1 MLFSPL
7 LREAGFK
14 VDCDSLTFLPAVLP
28 SLEMKHFP
36 RVLQYL
42 KPYWRL
48 AWLSGLLIVFGA
60 AFSLL
65 TPWPVAILFD
75 HVLGQ
80 KPFPPFLAVFLEP
93 LADNRVLLLTV
104 VVAAGLLIAIL
115 QNAATVVHTYVN
127 TKIDQSMVLDF
138 RSDMMQHA
146 QRLSLAF
153 HDQRRT
159 GKIIFAINNMG
170 SEIARLLTVIP
181 PLAESL
187 LTLVGMFWIVAL
199 LDWQIALLA
208 MGVVPF
214 LYYSVSNYMKRV
226 HPQLQEV
233 RGMEAESLSLV
244 HEAIS
249 MQRVVVA
256 FGREDYEH
264 DRFKE
269 HGINTVA
276 KRVKL
281 TVRQTMFSLGV
292 NTITAAG
299 TAAVLGFGGWHVM
312 RGDLTIGQL
321 TVIIGYIAAVY
332 KPLETISTTI
342 ASLQEISVALDA
354 SFGLLDTPV
363 EIKDTPGAKPL
374 RPCEGWVRFEG
385 VSFAYRDRKRTL
397 EDISFE
403 VKPGKIVGIVG
414 QTGAGKTTLVALLPR
429 FYEPHAGR
437 IVIDGEDIRDVTLKS
452 LRDQFS
458 IVLQEPLL
466 FSGGIAENIRYG
478 RLEASHDEIIEAA
491 KAANAHD
498 FIMRLPKKYETILG
512 ERGAKLSG
520 GERQRIAVARAF
532 LRNSPI
538 LILDEPTSSIDTK
551 TEAVILDALER
562 LMEGRTTFM
571 IAHRLS
577 TVRNA
582 DLLLVLQDG
591 RIVEHGNHDELVAR
605 QGVYHQLY
613 DLQMNHRGKTRVGL
627 SDLSV

>member
-1 MLFSPL
+1 
-7 LREAGFK
+7 
-14 VDCDSLTFLPAVLP
+14 
-28 SLEMKHFP
+28 MKYLP
-36 RVLQYL
+36 RVLQYM

-48 AWLSGLLIVFGA
+48 AWVSGLLIVFGA

-65 TPWPVAILFD
+65 TPWPLAILFD
-75 HVLGQ
+75 YVLTQ
-80 KPFPPFLAVFLEP
+80 KPFPPFLAFFLEP
-93 LADNRVLLLTV
+93 VADNRGLLLV
-104 VVAAGLLIAIL
+104 LVVAAGLLIAVL
-115 QNAATVVHTYVN
+115 QNAATVLHTYVN

-181 PLAESL
+181 PLAESF
-187 LTLVGMFWIVAL
+187 LTLIGMFWIVAL

-264 DRFKE
+264 RRFKE
-269 HGINTVA
+269 HGINTVE

-374 RPCEGWVRFEG
+374 RQCEGYVRFEN
-385 VSFAYRDRKRTL
+385 VSFAYQERHRTL

-403 VKPGKIVGIVG
+403 VRPGQVVGIVG

-429 FYEPHAGR
+429 FYEPHRGS
-437 IVIDGEDIRDVTLKS
+437 IVVDGEDIRNMTLKS

-466 FSGGIAENIRYG
+466 FSGTIAENIRYG
-478 RLEASHDEIIEAA
+478 RLEANHDEIIAA
-491 KAANAHD
+491 AEAANAHD
-498 FIMRLPKKYETILG
+498 FIMRLPHKYETRLG

-562 LMEGRTTFM
+562 LMEGRTTIM

-582 DLLLVLQDG
+582 DLLLVLHDG
-591 RIVEHGNHDELVAR
+591 RIVEQGSHEELLER
-605 QGVYHQLY
+605 GGVYSQLY
-613 DLQMNHRGKTRVGL
+613 HLQVNHRPRRIVGL
-627 SDLSV
+627 TDVQA

>member
-1 MLFSPL
+1 LQIL
-7 LREAGFK
+7 I
-14 VDCDSLTFLPAVLP
+14 DNVL
-28 SLEMKHFP
+28 E
-36 RVLQYL
+36 
-42 KPYWRL
+42 
-48 AWLSGLLIVFGA
+48 
-60 AFSLL
+60 
-65 TPWPVAILFD
+65 
-75 HVLGQ
+75 Q
-80 KPFPPFLAVFLEP
+80 KPFLPFLGRFLQP
-93 LADNRVLLLTV
+93 LADDRGLMLILVA
-104 VVAAGLLIAIL
+104 VAALLITIL
-115 QNAATVVHTYVN
+115 QNATTVLHDYVS
-127 TKIDQSMVLDF
+127 TKIDQSMILDF

-170 SEIARLLTVIP
+170 SEVARMLMIIP

-187 LTLVGMFWIVAL
+187 LTLIGMFWILVL
-199 LDWQIALLA
+199 LDWEVALMA

-214 LYYSVSNYMKRV
+214 LYLAVSNYMKRV

-233 RGMEAESLSLV
+233 RGLEGESLSMI
-244 HEAIS
+244 HEAMS
-249 MQRVVVA
+249 MLRVVVA

-264 DRFKE
+264 RRFRE
-269 HGINTVA
+269 HGEKTVE

-299 TAAVLGFGGWHVM
+299 TAAVLGFGGWHVIQ
-312 RGDLTIGQL
+312 GKLTPGEL
-321 TVIIGYIAAVY
+321 LVVISYIAAVY

-342 ASLQEISVALDA
+342 GSLQEIVVALDA

-363 EIKDTPGAKPL
+363 EIKDTPQAKPIG
-374 RPCEGWVRFEG
+374 RAEGRIEFDS
-385 VSFAYRDRKRTL
+385 VSFAYKERRHTL

-403 VKPGKIVGIVG
+403 VKPGQVVGIVG
-414 QTGAGKTTLVALLPR
+414 PTGAGKTTLVTLLPR
-429 FYEPHAGR
+429 FYEPHHGR
-437 IVIDGEDIRDVTLKS
+437 ILLDGRDIRDITVKS

-466 FSGGIAENIRYG
+466 FSETIAENIRYG
-478 RLEASHDEIIEAA
+478 RLEATREEIMAA
-491 KAANAHD
+491 AEAANAHD
-498 FIMRLPKKYETILG
+498 FIMRLPQKYETRLG

-520 GERQRIAVARAF
+520 GERQRVSVARAF

-591 RIVEHGNHDELVAR
+591 RIVEQGSHDQLMVRA
-605 QGVYHQLY
+605 GAYSQLY
-613 DLQMNHRGKTRVGL
+613 EMQSHHRPKV
-627 SDLSV
+627 SVAH

>member
-1 MLFSPL
+1 
-7 LREAGFK
+7 
-14 VDCDSLTFLPAVLP
+14 
-28 SLEMKHFP
+28 
-36 RVLQYL
+36 
-42 KPYWRL
+42 
-48 AWLSGLLIVFGA
+48 
-60 AFSLL
+60 
-65 TPWPVAILFD
+65 
-75 HVLGQ
+75 
-80 KPFPPFLAVFLEP
+80 
-93 LADNRVLLLTV
+93 
-104 VVAAGLLIAIL
+104 
-115 QNAATVVHTYVN
+115 
-127 TKIDQSMVLDF
+127 
-138 RSDMMQHA
+138 
-146 QRLSLAF
+146 
-153 HDQRRT
+153 
-159 GKIIFAINNMG
+159 
-170 SEIARLLTVIP
+170 
-181 PLAESL
+181 
-187 LTLVGMFWIVAL
+187 MFWIVLL

-214 LYYSVSNYMKRV
+214 LYYSVSYYMKRV
-226 HPQLQEV
+226 QPQLQEV

-244 HEAIS
+244 HETIS
-249 MQRVVVA
+249 MLRVVVA

-264 DRFKE
+264 RRFRD
-269 HGINTVA
+269 HGVNTVD

-312 RGDLTIGQL
+312 QGVLSTGEL
-321 TVIIGYIAAVY
+321 LVVISYIAAVY

-342 ASLQEISVALDA
+342 ASLQEISVGLDA

-374 RPCEGWVRFEG
+374 RHCEGWVRFEG
-385 VSFAYRDRKRTL
+385 VSFAYLDRKRTL
-397 EDISFE
+397 DDISFE
-403 VKPGKIVGIVG
+403 VKPGQVVGIVG

-429 FYEPHAGR
+429 FYEPHRGR
-437 IVIDGEDIRDVTLKS
+437 ILIDGEDIRNLTLKS

-466 FSGGIAENIRYG
+466 FSGTIAENIRYG
-478 RLEASHDEIIEAA
+478 RLEASQDEIEEAA
-491 KAANAHD
+491 EAANAHD
-498 FIMRLPKKYETILG
+498 FIVRLPRKYETVLG

-551 TEAVILDALER
+551 TESVILDALER

-577 TVRNA
+577 TVRHA

-591 RIVEHGNHDELVAR
+591 RIIEHGSHDDLVAR

-613 DLQMNHRGKTRVGL
+613 DLQINHRPKTPIGL
-627 SDLSV
+627 KDLGA

>member
-1 MLFSPL
+1 
-7 LREAGFK
+7 
-14 VDCDSLTFLPAVLP
+14 
-28 SLEMKHFP
+28 MKYLP
-36 RVLQYL
+36 RVLQYM

-48 AWLSGLLIVFGA
+48 AWVSGLLIVFGA

-65 TPWPVAILFD
+65 TPWPLAILFD
-75 HVLGQ
+75 YVLTQ
-80 KPFPPFLAVFLEP
+80 KPFPPFLAFFLEP
-93 LADNRVLLLTV
+93 VADNRGLLLV
-104 VVAAGLLIAIL
+104 LVVAAGLLIAVL
-115 QNAATVVHTYVN
+115 QNAATVLHTYVN

-181 PLAESL
+181 PLAESF

-264 DRFKE
+264 RRFKE
-269 HGINTVA
+269 HGINTVE

-374 RPCEGWVRFEG
+374 RQCEGYVRFEN
-385 VSFAYRDRKRTL
+385 VSFAYQERHRTL

-403 VKPGKIVGIVG
+403 VRPGQVVGIVG

-429 FYEPHAGR
+429 FYEPHRGS
-437 IVIDGEDIRDVTLKS
+437 IVVDGEDIRNMTLKS

-466 FSGGIAENIRYG
+466 FSGTIAENIRYG
-478 RLEASHDEIIEAA
+478 RLEANHVEIIAA
-491 KAANAHD
+491 AEAANAHD
-498 FIMRLPKKYETILG
+498 FIMRLPHKYETRLG

-582 DLLLVLQDG
+582 DLLLVLHDG
-591 RIVEHGNHDELVAR
+591 RIVEQGSHEELLER
-605 QGVYHQLY
+605 GGVYSQLY
-613 DLQMNHRGKTRVGL
+613 HLQVNHRPRRIVGL
-627 SDLSV
+627 TDVQA

>member
-1 MLFSPL
+1 
-7 LREAGFK
+7 
-14 VDCDSLTFLPAVLP
+14 
-28 SLEMKHFP
+28 MKHFP

-80 KPFPPFLAVFLEP
+80 KPFPPFLAFFLGP
-93 LADNRVLLLTV
+93 LADNRGLLLMV
-104 VVAAGLLIAIL
+104 VVTGGLLIAIF
-115 QNAATVVHTYVN
+115 QNAATVLHTYVN

-181 PLAESL
+181 PLAESV
-187 LTLVGMFWIVAL
+187 LTLIGMFWIVAL
-199 LDWQIALLA
+199 LDWQIALLS

-214 LYYSVSNYMKRV
+214 LYYSVSRYMKRV

-264 DRFKE
+264 GRFKE
-269 HGINTVA
+269 HGVNTVA

-321 TVIIGYIAAVY
+321 MVIIGYIAAVY

-363 EIKDTPGAKPL
+363 EIKDTPGAKPM
-374 RPCEGWVRFEG
+374 RQCEGWVRFEG
-385 VSFAYRDRKRTL
+385 VNFAYRERKRTL
-397 EDISFE
+397 EDINFE
-403 VKPGKIVGIVG
+403 VKPGQVVGIVG

-429 FYEPHAGR
+429 FYEPHSGR
-437 IVIDGEDIRDVTLKS
+437 IVIDGEDIRNITLQS
-452 LRDQFS
+452 LRDHFS

-466 FSGGIAENIRYG
+466 FSGSIAENIRYG

-491 KAANAHD
+491 EAANAHD
-498 FIMRLPKKYETILG
+498 FIMRLPRKYETVLG

-520 GERQRIAVARAF
+520 GERQRIAVVRAF

-551 TEAVILDALER
+551 TESVILDALER
-562 LMEGRTTFM
+562 LMDGRTTFM

-577 TVRNA
+577 TVRHA

-591 RIVEHGNHDELVAR
+591 RIVEYGNHDELVAR

-613 DLQMNHRGKTRVGL
+613 DLQMNHRVKTRIGL
-627 SDLSV
+627 SDLSA

>member
-1 MLFSPL
+1 
-7 LREAGFK
+7 
-14 VDCDSLTFLPAVLP
+14 
-28 SLEMKHFP
+28 MKYFP

-48 AWLSGLLIVFGA
+48 ACLSGVLIVLGA
-60 AFSLL
+60 TLGLL
-65 TPWPVAILFD
+65 TPWPLQILID
-75 HVLGQ
+75 NVLEE
-80 KPFPPFLAVFLEP
+80 KPFSPFLARFLAP
-93 LADNRVLLLTV
+93 LADNRGLLLIF
-104 VVAAGLLIAIL
+104 VAAAALLITIL
-115 QNAATVVHTYVN
+115 QNATTVLHDYVS
-127 TKIDQSMVLDF
+127 TKIDQSMILDF

-170 SEIARLLTVIP
+170 SEVARMLMIIP
-181 PLAESL
+181 PLAESF
-187 LTLVGMFWIVAL
+187 LTLIGMFWILVV
-199 LDWQIALLA
+199 LDWEVALLA

-214 LYYSVSNYMKRV
+214 LYLAVSNYMKRV

-233 RGMEAESLSLV
+233 RGLEGESLSMI
-244 HEAIS
+244 HEAMS
-249 MQRVVVA
+249 MLRVVVA

-264 DRFKE
+264 RRFRE
-269 HGINTVA
+269 HGEKTVE

-299 TAAVLGFGGWHVM
+299 TAAVLGFGGWHVIQ
-312 RGDLTIGQL
+312 GKLTSGEL
-321 TVIIGYIAAVY
+321 LVVISYIAAVY

-342 ASLQEISVALDA
+342 GSLQEIVVALEA
-354 SFGLLDTPV
+354 SFGLIDTPV
-363 EIKDTPGAKPL
+363 EIKDTPQA
-374 RPCEGWVRFEG
+374 RPIGRAEGQIEFDS
-385 VSFAYRDRKRTL
+385 VSFAYKERHHTL

-403 VKPGKIVGIVG
+403 AKPGQVVGIVG
-414 QTGAGKTTLVALLPR
+414 PTGAGKTTLVTLLPR
-429 FYEPHAGR
+429 FYEPHHGR
-437 IVIDGEDIRDVTLKS
+437 ILLDGRDIRDITVKS

-466 FSGGIAENIRYG
+466 FSETIAENIRYG
-478 RLEASHDEIIEAA
+478 RLEATREEIMAA
-491 KAANAHD
+491 AEAANAHN
-498 FIMRLPKKYETILG
+498 FIVRLPNKYETRLG

-520 GERQRIAVARAF
+520 GERQRISVARAF

-591 RIVEHGNHDELVAR
+591 RIIEHGSHDDLMAR
-605 QGVYHQLY
+605 GGMYNQLY
-613 DLQMNHRGKTRVGL
+613 EMQSQHRPKV
-627 SDLSV
+627 SVSQ

>member
-1 MLFSPL
+1 
-7 LREAGFK
+7 
-14 VDCDSLTFLPAVLP
+14 
-28 SLEMKHFP
+28 MKYFP

-48 AWLSGLLIVFGA
+48 ACLSGLLIVFGA

-80 KPFPPFLAVFLEP
+80 KELPPFLAFLLGP
-93 LADNRVLLLTV
+93 LADDRGLLLMV

-115 QNAATVVHTYVN
+115 QNAATVLHTYVN

-159 GKIIFAINNMG
+159 GRIIFAINNMG
-170 SEIARLLTVIP
+170 SGIARLVMIIP
-181 PLAESL
+181 PLVESF
-187 LTLVGMFWIVAL
+187 LTLIGMFWIVLL
-199 LDWQIALLA
+199 LDWQIALVA

-214 LYYSVSNYMKRV
+214 LYYSVTNYMTRV

-233 RGMEAESLSLV
+233 RGMEAESLSLI

-264 DRFKE
+264 RRFRE
-269 HGINTVA
+269 HGVNTVA
-276 KRVKL
+276 KRVSL

-312 RGDLTIGQL
+312 RGDLTVGEL
-321 TVIIGYIAAVY
+321 LVVISYIAAVY

-342 ASLQEISVALDA
+342 ASLQEISVGIEA
-354 SFGLLDTPV
+354 SFKLLDTPV

-374 RPCEGWVRFEG
+374 RQCKGWIKFED
-385 VSFAYRDRKRTL
+385 VCFAYKERKRTL
-397 EDISFE
+397 EEISFE
-403 VKPGKIVGIVG
+403 VKPGQVVGIVG

-429 FYEPHAGR
+429 FYEPNRGR
-437 IVIDGEDIRDVTLKS
+437 IVLDGEDIRNITLKS

-466 FSGGIAENIRYG
+466 FSGTIEENIRYG
-478 RLEASHDEIIEAA
+478 RLEATPDEIIAA
-491 KAANAHD
+491 SEAANAHD
-498 FIMRLPKKYETILG
+498 FIMRLPKKYETVLG

-582 DLLLVLQDG
+582 DLLLVVHDG
-591 RIVEHGNHDELVAR
+591 RIVEHGSHDDLLTR
-605 QGVYHQLY
+605 GGVYSQLY
-613 DLQMNHRGKTRVGL
+613 ELQVNHRPRKIIGLTDLQA
-627 SDLSV
+627 S

>member
-1 MLFSPL
+1 
-7 LREAGFK
+7 
-14 VDCDSLTFLPAVLP
+14 
-28 SLEMKHFP
+28 
-36 RVLQYL
+36 
-42 KPYWRL
+42 
-48 AWLSGLLIVFGA
+48 
-60 AFSLL
+60 
-65 TPWPVAILFD
+65 
-75 HVLGQ
+75 
-80 KPFPPFLAVFLEP
+80 
-93 LADNRVLLLTV
+93 
-104 VVAAGLLIAIL
+104 
-115 QNAATVVHTYVN
+115 
-127 TKIDQSMVLDF
+127 VLDF

-170 SEIARLLTVIP
+170 SEIARMLMIIP
-181 PLAESL
+181 PLAESF
-187 LTLVGMFWIVAL
+187 LTLIGMFWIVLL

-256 FGREDYEH
+256 FGREDHEH
-264 DRFKE
+264 RRFRE
-269 HGINTVA
+269 HGAKTVD

-299 TAAVLGFGGWHVM
+299 TAAVLGFGGWHVIQ
-312 RGDLTIGQL
+312 GVL
-321 TVIIGYIAAVY
+321 TVGELLVVISYIAAVY

-342 ASLQEISVALDA
+342 GSLQEISVALDA

-363 EIKDTPGAKPL
+363 EIKDTPGAQPL
-374 RPCEGWVRFEG
+374 RRCEGWVRFEG
-385 VSFAYRDRKRTL
+385 VGFAYQERHRTL
-397 EDISFE
+397 EDITFE
-403 VKPGKIVGIVG
+403 VKPGQIVGIVG

-429 FYEPHAGR
+429 FYEPNQGR
-437 IVIDGEDIRDVTLKS
+437 IVIDGEDIRNITVKS

-466 FSGGIAENIRYG
+466 FSETIAENIRYG
-478 RLEASHDEIIEAA
+478 RLEASRDEIMAA
-491 KAANAHD
+491 AEAANAHD
-498 FIMRLPKKYETILG
+498 FIMRLPKKYETRLG
-512 ERGAKLSG
+512 ERGSKLSG

-582 DLLLVLQDG
+582 DLLLVLQEG
-591 RIVEHGNHDELVAR
+591 RIIEQGSHDELVAR
-605 QGVYHQLY
+605 PGIYSQLY
-613 DLQMNHRGKTRVGL
+613 DLQMNHRQKATVGL
-627 SDLSV
+627 KDRPAF

>member
-1 MLFSPL
+1 
-7 LREAGFK
+7 
-14 VDCDSLTFLPAVLP
+14 
-28 SLEMKHFP
+28 MKHFP

-80 KPFPPFLAVFLEP
+80 KPFPPFLAFFLEP
-93 LADNRVLLLTV
+93 LADNRGLLLMV

-115 QNAATVVHTYVN
+115 QNAATVLHTYVN

-187 LTLVGMFWIVAL
+187 LTLIGMFWIVAL

-264 DRFKE
+264 SRFKE
-269 HGINTVA
+269 HGVNTVA

-321 TVIIGYIAAVY
+321 MVIIGYIAAVY

-374 RPCEGWVRFEG
+374 RHCEGWVRFEG

-397 EDISFE
+397 EDINFE
-403 VKPGKIVGIVG
+403 VKPGQVVGIVG

-437 IVIDGEDIRDVTLKS
+437 IVIDGEDIRNITLNS
-452 LRDQFS
+452 LRDHFS

-466 FSGGIAENIRYG
+466 FSGSIAENIRYG

-491 KAANAHD
+491 EAANAHD
-498 FIMRLPKKYETILG
+498 FIMRLPRKYETVLG

-551 TEAVILDALER
+551 TESVILDALER
-562 LMEGRTTFM
+562 LMNGRTTFM

-591 RIVEHGNHDELVAR
+591 RIVEYGNHDELVGR

-613 DLQMNHRGKTRVGL
+613 DMQMNHRPKATVGFK
-627 SDLSV
+627 DLRA

>member
-1 MLFSPL
+1 
-7 LREAGFK
+7 
-14 VDCDSLTFLPAVLP
+14 
-28 SLEMKHFP
+28 MKHFP

-65 TPWPVAILFD
+65 TPWPIAILFD

-80 KPFPPFLAVFLEP
+80 KPFPPFLAFFLGP
-93 LADNRVLLLTV
+93 LADNRGLLLMV

-115 QNAATVVHTYVN
+115 QNAATVLHTYVN

-264 DRFKE
+264 RRFKE

-321 TVIIGYIAAVY
+321 MVIIGYIAAVY

-363 EIKDTPGAKPL
+363 EIKDTPGAKPM
-374 RPCEGWVRFEG
+374 RQCEGWVRFEG
-385 VSFAYRDRKRTL
+385 VNFAYRDRNRTL
-397 EDISFE
+397 EDINFE
-403 VKPGKIVGIVG
+403 VKPGQVVGIVG

-429 FYEPHAGR
+429 FYEPHSGR
-437 IVIDGEDIRDVTLKS
+437 IVIDGEDIRNITLQS
-452 LRDQFS
+452 LRDHFS

-466 FSGGIAENIRYG
+466 FSGSIVENIRYG
-478 RLEASHDEIIEAA
+478 RLEATHDEIIEAA
-491 KAANAHD
+491 EAANAHD
-498 FIMRLPKKYETILG
+498 FIMRLPRKYETVLG

-551 TEAVILDALER
+551 TESVILDALER
-562 LMEGRTTFM
+562 LMDGRTTFM

-577 TVRNA
+577 TVRHA

-591 RIVEHGNHDELVAR
+591 RIVEYGNHDELVAR

-613 DLQMNHRGKTRVGL
+613 DLQMNHRVKTRIGL
-627 SDLSV
+627 TDLSA

>member
-1 MLFSPL
+1 
-7 LREAGFK
+7 
-14 VDCDSLTFLPAVLP
+14 
-28 SLEMKHFP
+28 
-36 RVLQYL
+36 
-42 KPYWRL
+42 L
-48 AWLSGLLIVFGA
+48 AFVSALLIVLGA

-65 TPWPVAILFD
+65 MPWPLKILID
-75 HVLGQ
+75 HVLEQ
-80 KPFPPFLAVFLEP
+80 KPFPSFLALVLGP
-93 LADNRVLLLTV
+93 LASERGLLLVLV
-104 VVAAGLLIAIL
+104 VVAGLLIAVL
-115 QNAATVVHTYVN
+115 QNAATVLHTYVN

-170 SEIARLLTVIP
+170 GEIARMLTVVP

-187 LTLVGMFWIVAL
+187 LTVIGMFWIVLL

-214 LYYSVSNYMKRV
+214 LYYSVSRYMKRV

-264 DRFKE
+264 RRFRD
-269 HGINTVA
+269 HGANTVD

-292 NTITAAG
+292 NSITAAG

-312 RGDLTIGQL
+312 QGVLTTGEL
-321 TVIIGYIAAVY
+321 LVVISYIAAVY

-342 ASLQEISVALDA
+342 ASLQQISVALDA

-374 RPCEGWVRFEG
+374 QHCEGWVRFEG
-385 VSFAYRDRKRTL
+385 VSFAYRDRQRTL

-403 VKPGKIVGIVG
+403 VKPGQVVGIVG

-429 FYEPHAGR
+429 FYEPHQGR
-437 IVIDGEDIRDVTLKS
+437 ILIDGEDIRNLTLKS

-466 FSGGIAENIRYG
+466 FSGTIAENIRYG
-478 RLEASHDEIIEAA
+478 RLEASHDEIVEAA
-491 KAANAHD
+491 EAANAHE
-498 FIMRLPKKYETILG
+498 FIMRLPKKYETVLG

-520 GERQRIAVARAF
+520 GERQRVAVARAF

-577 TVRNA
+577 TVRHA

-591 RIVEHGNHDELVAR
+591 QIVERGSHDDLVAR
-605 QGVYHQLY
+605 QGIYHQLY
-613 DLQMNHRGKTRVGL
+613 DLQINHRGKTPIGL
-627 SDLSV
+627 KDLRA

>member
-1 MLFSPL
+1 
-7 LREAGFK
+7 
-14 VDCDSLTFLPAVLP
+14 
-28 SLEMKHFP
+28 
-36 RVLQYL
+36 
-42 KPYWRL
+42 
-48 AWLSGLLIVFGA
+48 
-60 AFSLL
+60 
-65 TPWPVAILFD
+65 
-75 HVLGQ
+75 
-80 KPFPPFLAVFLEP
+80 
-93 LADNRVLLLTV
+93 
-104 VVAAGLLIAIL
+104 
-115 QNAATVVHTYVN
+115 
-127 TKIDQSMVLDF
+127 
-138 RSDMMQHA
+138 
-146 QRLSLAF
+146 
-153 HDQRRT
+153 
-159 GKIIFAINNMG
+159 
-170 SEIARLLTVIP
+170 
-181 PLAESL
+181 
-187 LTLVGMFWIVAL
+187 
-199 LDWQIALLA
+199 
-208 MGVVPF
+208 
-214 LYYSVSNYMKRV
+214 MKRV

-264 DRFKE
+264 RRFKE
-269 HGINTVA
+269 HGINTVE

-374 RPCEGWVRFEG
+374 RQCEGYVRFEN
-385 VSFAYRDRKRTL
+385 VSFAYQERHQTL

-403 VKPGKIVGIVG
+403 VRPGQVVGIVG

-429 FYEPHAGR
+429 FYEPHRGS
-437 IVIDGEDIRDVTLKS
+437 IVVDGEDIRNMTLKS

-466 FSGGIAENIRYG
+466 FSGTIAENIRYG
-478 RLEASHDEIIEAA
+478 RLEANHDEIIAA
-491 KAANAHD
+491 AEAANAHD
-498 FIMRLPKKYETILG
+498 FIMRLPHKYETRLG

-582 DLLLVLQDG
+582 DLLLVLHDG
-591 RIVEHGNHDELVAR
+591 RIVEQGSHEELLER
-605 QGVYHQLY
+605 GGVYSQLY
-613 DLQMNHRGKTRVGL
+613 HLQVNHRPRRIVGL
-627 SDLSV
+627 TDVQA

>member
-1 MLFSPL
+1 M
-7 LREAGFK
+7 R
-14 VDCDSLTFLPAVLP
+14 
-28 SLEMKHFP
+28 HFP

-42 KPYWRL
+42 RPYWRL
-48 AWLSGLLIVFGA
+48 ACLSGLLIVLGA
-60 AFSLL
+60 TFSLL
-65 TPWPVAILFD
+65 TPWPLKILID
-75 HVLGQ
+75 HVLEQ
-80 KPFPPFLAVFLEP
+80 KPLPPFLASFLQP
-93 LADNRVLLLTV
+93 LAGEPGLLLFLV
-104 VVAAGLLIAIL
+104 VTAGLSIAVV
-115 QNAATVVHTYVN
+115 QNAATVLHTYVN

-170 SEIARLLTVIP
+170 GEIARLLTVIP
-181 PLAESL
+181 PLAESV
-187 LTLVGMFWIVAL
+187 LTLIGMFWIVLL

-214 LYYSVSNYMKRV
+214 LYYSVSHYMKRV

-233 RGMEAESLSLV
+233 RGLEAESLSLV

-264 DRFKE
+264 RRFRE
-269 HGINTVA
+269 HGVNTVD

-312 RGDLTIGQL
+312 QGVLTTGEL
-321 TVIIGYIAAVY
+321 LVVISYIAAVY

-342 ASLQEISVALDA
+342 ASLQEISVALDS

-374 RPCEGWVRFEG
+374 RHCEGWVRFEG

-397 EDISFE
+397 DDISFE
-403 VKPGKIVGIVG
+403 VKPGQVVGIVG

-429 FYEPHAGR
+429 FYEPHQGR
-437 IVIDGEDIRDVTLKS
+437 ILIDGEDIRNLTLNS

-466 FSGGIAENIRYG
+466 FSGTIAENIRYG
-478 RLEASHDEIIEAA
+478 RLEASHDEIVEAA
-491 KAANAHD
+491 EAANAHD
-498 FIMRLPKKYETILG
+498 FVMRLPKKYETVLG

-551 TEAVILDALER
+551 TESVILDALER
-562 LMEGRTTFM
+562 LMDGRTTFM

-577 TVRNA
+577 TVRHA
-582 DLLLVLQDG
+582 HLLIVLQDG
-591 RIVEHGNHDELVAR
+591 RIVEHGNHDDLVAR

-613 DLQMNHRGKTRVGL
+613 DLQINHRAKTPIVL
-627 SDLSV
+627 KDLRA

>member
-1 MLFSPL
+1 
-7 LREAGFK
+7 
-14 VDCDSLTFLPAVLP
+14 
-28 SLEMKHFP
+28 MKYFR

-48 AWLSGLLIVFGA
+48 AWLSVLLIVFGA

-65 TPWPVAILFD
+65 TPWPLAILFD
-75 HVLGQ
+75 QVLGD
-80 KPFPPFLAVFLEP
+80 KPFPPSLAFIFEP
-93 LADNRVLLLTV
+93 LADNRGLLLMV
-104 VVAAGLLIAIL
+104 VVAAGLLIAVL
-115 QNAATVVHTYVN
+115 QNAATVVHTYIN

-181 PLAESL
+181 PLAESF
-187 LTLVGMFWIVAL
+187 LTLIGMFWIVAL
-199 LDWQIALLA
+199 LDLQIALLA

-264 DRFKE
+264 SRFKE
-269 HGINTVA
+269 HGVNTVV

-312 RGDLTIGQL
+312 RGDLTSGEL
-321 TVIIGYIAAVY
+321 LVIISYIAQVY

-342 ASLQEISVALDA
+342 GSLQEISVALDA

-363 EIKDTPGAKPL
+363 EIKDTPGAQPL
-374 RPCEGWVRFEG
+374 RKCEGWVRFEN
-385 VSFAYRDRKRTL
+385 VSFAYQERKRTL
-397 EDISFE
+397 EDISCE
-403 VKPGKIVGIVG
+403 VRPGQVVGIVG

-429 FYEPHAGR
+429 FYEPHRGR
-437 IVIDGEDIRDVTLKS
+437 IMLDGQDIRNISLKS

-466 FSGGIAENIRYG
+466 FSGTIAENIRYG
-478 RLEASHDEIIEAA
+478 RLDASHDEILAA
-491 KAANAHD
+491 AESANAHD
-498 FIMRLPKKYETILG
+498 FIMRLPQKYETRLG

-582 DLLLVLQDG
+582 DLLLVLHDG
-591 RIVEHGNHDELVAR
+591 RIVEQGSHDELLER
-605 QGVYHQLY
+605 GGVYSQLY
-613 DLQMNHRGKTRVGL
+613 ELQVNHRPRRIVGL
-627 SDLSV
+627 TDVQA

>member
-1 MLFSPL
+1 
-7 LREAGFK
+7 
-14 VDCDSLTFLPAVLP
+14 
-28 SLEMKHFP
+28 
-36 RVLQYL
+36 
-42 KPYWRL
+42 
-48 AWLSGLLIVFGA
+48 
-60 AFSLL
+60 
-65 TPWPVAILFD
+65 
-75 HVLGQ
+75 
-80 KPFPPFLAVFLEP
+80 
-93 LADNRVLLLTV
+93 
-104 VVAAGLLIAIL
+104 
-115 QNAATVVHTYVN
+115 
-127 TKIDQSMVLDF
+127 MVLDF

-187 LTLVGMFWIVAL
+187 LTLIGMFWIVAL

-264 DRFKE
+264 SRFKE

-374 RPCEGWVRFEG
+374 RQCEGWVRFEG

-397 EDISFE
+397 EDITLE
-403 VKPGKIVGIVG
+403 VKPGQVVGIVG

-437 IVIDGEDIRDVTLKS
+437 IVIDGEDIRDITLKS

-466 FSGGIAENIRYG
+466 FSGSIAENIRYG
-478 RLEASHDEIIEAA
+478 RLEASHDEIVEAA
-491 KAANAHD
+491 EAANAHD
-498 FIMRLPKKYETILG
+498 FIMRLPRKYETILG

-577 TVRNA
+577 TVRHA

-591 RIVEHGNHDELVAR
+591 RIVEYGNHDELVAR

-613 DLQMNHRGKTRVGL
+613 DLQMNHRAKTRVGL
-627 SDLSV
+627 GDLSA

>member
-1 MLFSPL
+1 
-7 LREAGFK
+7 
-14 VDCDSLTFLPAVLP
+14 
-28 SLEMKHFP
+28 MKYFP

-48 AWLSGLLIVFGA
+48 ACLSGVLIVLGA
-60 AFSLL
+60 ALGLL
-65 TPWPVAILFD
+65 TPWPLQILID
-75 HVLGQ
+75 NVLEQ
-80 KPFPPFLAVFLEP
+80 KPFSPFLARFLVP
-93 LADNRVLLLTV
+93 LANNRGLLLIF
-104 VVAAGLLIAIL
+104 VAAAALLITIL
-115 QNAATVVHTYVN
+115 QNATTVLHDYVS
-127 TKIDQSMVLDF
+127 TKIDQSMILDF

-170 SEIARLLTVIP
+170 SEVARMLMIIP
-181 PLAESL
+181 PLAESF
-187 LTLVGMFWIVAL
+187 LTLIGMFWILVV
-199 LDWQIALLA
+199 LDWEVALLA

-214 LYYSVSNYMKRV
+214 LYLAVSNYMKRV

-233 RGMEAESLSLV
+233 RGLEGESLSMI
-244 HEAIS
+244 HEAMS
-249 MQRVVVA
+249 MLRVVVA

-264 DRFKE
+264 RRFRE
-269 HGINTVA
+269 HGEKTVE

-299 TAAVLGFGGWHVM
+299 TAAVLGFGGWHVIQ
-312 RGDLTIGQL
+312 GKLTSGEL
-321 TVIIGYIAAVY
+321 LVVISYIAAVY

-342 ASLQEISVALDA
+342 GSLQEIVVALEA

-363 EIKDTPGAKPL
+363 EIKDTPHAKPIG
-374 RPCEGWVRFEG
+374 RAEGRVEFDS
-385 VSFAYRDRKRTL
+385 VSFAYKERHHTL

-403 VKPGKIVGIVG
+403 VKPGQVVGIVG
-414 QTGAGKTTLVALLPR
+414 PTGAGKTTLVTLLPR
-429 FYEPHAGR
+429 FYEPHHGR
-437 IVIDGEDIRDVTLKS
+437 ILLDGRDIRDITVKS

-466 FSGGIAENIRYG
+466 FSETIAENIRYG
-478 RLEASHDEIIEAA
+478 RLDATREEIMAA
-491 KAANAHD
+491 AEAANAHD
-498 FIMRLPKKYETILG
+498 FVMRLPNKYETRLG

-520 GERQRIAVARAF
+520 GERQRISVARAF

-591 RIVEHGNHDELVAR
+591 RIIEHGTHDDLMAR
-605 QGVYHQLY
+605 GGMYSQLY
-613 DLQMNHRGKTRVGL
+613 EMQSQHRPKVPV
-627 SDLSV
+627 SQ